1 MNTPLKKTIFRLV
14 DFCVFPL
21 MLVSVPLFRMI
32 RRYGVKYFP
41 LSRFLFLHQGVFPIR
56 DHYYEPL
63 FLLPK
68 DFEVGKTRELQ
79 LTLSLEKQL
88 QGLNRLQ
95 YSDEL
100 KSFPETAVAGGFY
113 VRNPSFGPGDW
124 DLYYL
129 LIRNSKPRNIIEIGS
144 GFSTLVAYEAIRKN
158 RQEGALTKMTCIEPY
173 ENKWLETLPDIT
185 LIRQKVETVSPDL
198 FETLEENDILFI
210 DSSHVIRLEGDVLF
224 EYLTVL
230 PRLKKGVIIH
240 VHDIFTPRHYRSDWL
255 DTEFRF
261 WNEQYLLEAFLY
273 FNDHFEIMYAANF
286 LKHEA
291 CQDTAR
297 VLTSLTENDEPS
309 SFWMRKIK

>member
-1 MNTPLKKTIFRLV
+1 MNTPLKRTIFRLV
-14 DFCVFPL
+14 DLCLFPL
-21 MLVSVPLFRMI
+21 MLLSVPLFRMI

-41 LSRFLFLHQGVFPIR
+41 LSRFLFLKQGVFPIR

-63 FLLPK
+63 FQLPK
-68 DFEVGKTRELQ
+68 DFEGGKKRELQ

-95 YSDEL
+95 YSEEL
-100 KSFPETAVAGGFY
+100 KTFPETAVTGGFY
-113 VRNPSFGPGDW
+113 VRNPNFGPGDW

-129 LIRNSKPRNIIEIGS
+129 LIRNHQPRNIIEIGS
-144 GFSTLVAYEAIRKN
+144 GFSTLVAHEAIRKN
-158 RQEGALTKMTCIEPY
+158 RQEGVLTKMTCIEPY
-173 ENKWLETLPDIT
+173 ENQWLETLPDIT
-185 LIRQKVETVSPDL
+185 LIRQTVETVSPDL

-210 DSSHVIRLEGDVLF
+210 DSSHVIRPEGDVLF

-286 LKHEA
+286 LKKEA
-291 CQDTAR
+291 CEDTAR
-297 VLTSLTENDEPS
+297 VLTSLTQNDEPS
-309 SFWMRKIK
+309 SFWMRKVK

>member
-1 MNTPLKKTIFRLV
+1 MNTPLKRTIFRLV
-14 DFCVFPL
+14 DVCVFPL
-21 MLVSVPLFRMI
+21 MLLSVPLFRMI

-41 LSRFLFLHQGVFPIR
+41 LSRYLFLRQGVFPIR

-68 DFEVGKTRELQ
+68 GFEGGKKRELK
-79 LTLSLEKQL
+79 LTLSLEKQM
-88 QGLNRLQ
+88 QALNRLQ
-95 YSDEL
+95 YSAEL
-100 KSFPETAVAGGFY
+100 KAFPETAVSGGFY
-113 VRNPSFGPGDW
+113 VRNPNFGPGDW

-129 LIRNSKPRNIIEIGS
+129 LIRNHQPRNIIEIGS
-144 GFSTLVAYEAIRKN
+144 GFSTLVAHEAIRKN
-158 RQEGALTKMTCIEPY
+158 RQEGVLTKMTCIEPY
-173 ENKWLETLPDIT
+173 ENKWLEALPDIT

-198 FETLEENDILFI
+198 FETLGENDILFI
-210 DSSHVIRLEGDVLF
+210 DSSHMIRPEGDVLF

-230 PRLKKGVIIH
+230 PRLKKGVLIH

-286 LKHEA
+286 LKQEA
-291 CQDTAR
+291 CEDTAR
-297 VLTSLTENDEPS
+297 VLTTLTQNDEPS
-309 SFWMRKIK
+309 SFWMRKIR

>member
-14 DFCVFPL
+14 DLCVFPL
-21 MLVSVPLFRMI
+21 MLLSVPLFRMI

-41 LSRFLFLHQGVFPIR
+41 LSRFLFLKQGVFPIR

-63 FLLPK
+63 FQLPK
-68 DFEVGKTRELQ
+68 DFEGGKKRELQ
-79 LTLSLEKQL
+79 LALSLENQL

-95 YSDEL
+95 YSEEL
-100 KSFPETAVAGGFY
+100 NAFPETAVAGGFY
-113 VRNPSFGPGDW
+113 VRNPNFGPGDW

-129 LIRNSKPRNIIEIGS
+129 LIRNHQPRNIVEIGS
-144 GFSTLVAYEAIRKN
+144 GFSTLVAHEAIRKN
-158 RQEGALTKMTCIEPY
+158 RQEGVLTKMTCIEPY
-173 ENKWLETLPDIT
+173 ENKWLETLPDIR

-198 FETLEENDILFI
+198 FDTLEQNDILFI
-210 DSSHVIRLEGDVLF
+210 DSSHVIRPEGDVLF

-240 VHDIFTPRHYRSDWL
+240 VHDIFTPRHYRPDWL

-291 CQDTAR
+291 CEDTAR
-297 VLTSLTENDEPS
+297 VLTSLTQNDEPS
-309 SFWMRKIK
+309 SFWMRKVK